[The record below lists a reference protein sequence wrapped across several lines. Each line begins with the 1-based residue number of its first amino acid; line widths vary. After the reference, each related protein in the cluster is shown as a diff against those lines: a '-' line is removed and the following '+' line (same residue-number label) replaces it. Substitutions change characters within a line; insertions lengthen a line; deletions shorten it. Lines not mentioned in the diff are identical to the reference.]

1 MSTHVIDSPVGG
13 NFPDTTPEMSEEQA
27 DRPAFKLRASRLIFA
42 NSAMQQLSGYSETE
56 LVGTSIFELLH
67 SSSREKWWLSVKQLS
82 PDKCNSISVDVLFT
96 TKHEIDLQLNVAL
109 QLESEENEY
118 TITGAATNRIQLETD
133 GSTKPISRFR
143 RQ

>member
-1 MSTHVIDSPVGG
+1 MSAHVIDSPVGG

-27 DRPAFKLRASRLIFA
+27 DRPAFKLRASRFIFA

-96 TKHEIDLQLNVAL
+96 TKHEIRQLDVAL
-109 QLESEENEY
+109 QLESDGNEY

-133 GSTKPISRFR
+133 GSMKPNSRFR